1 MGGWTIVV
9 RPKEMEV
16 LRACRRQWDFDSR
29 LRQNLVPV
37 KPAKMYDFDL
47 AMHQALAVWY
57 FPAMD
62 DWSRVIVR
70 PVALKGFER
79 KMLED
84 RTAYAEYHEVTPE
97 MDEEFQKYL
106 KLGLAVLG
114 RYFDWATSADDLD
127 SILADED
134 IWTAVP
140 DPDAP
145 ENDLGSA
152 DLKRELRYFG
162 RVDQVMSTP
171 DDEYWV
177 VDHRIVWDSFAD
189 EDELLGDT
197 RTLLGQRALE
207 YAYPQL
213 RIAGTVY
220 NELRIGSDE
229 LEGAAPSPEPAG
241 EDMRDHSKGARHINF
256 RRVASAIESKYTD
269 DGADHVVQRE
279 GNDYVRRTYITRS
292 RATMEPI
299 SRRMAD
305 DAILVRDPDIEI
317 YPDPEPEKCA
327 ACLFLVPC
335 RMIDAGEDPAE
346 YLAVH
351 FRARTDEEFDEEGL
365 RFSPRRQA
373 YRASLGGTQERMQNA
388 AKWRGGGAT

>member
-1 MGGWTIVV
+1 
-9 RPKEMEV
+9 
-16 LRACRRQWDFDSR
+16 
-29 LRQNLVPV
+29 
-37 KPAKMYDFDL
+37 
-47 AMHQALAVWY
+47 
-57 FPAMD
+57 
-62 DWSRVIVR
+62 
-70 PVALKGFER
+70 
-79 KMLED
+79 
-84 RTAYAEYHEVTPE
+84 
-97 MDEEFQKYL
+97 
-106 KLGLAVLG
+106 
-114 RYFDWATSADDLD
+114 
-127 SILADED
+127 
-134 IWTAVP
+134 
-140 DPDAP
+140 
-145 ENDLGSA
+145 
-152 DLKRELRYFG
+152 
-162 RVDQVMSTP
+162 
-171 DDEYWV
+171 
-177 VDHRIVWDSFAD
+177 
-189 EDELLGDT
+189 
-197 RTLLGQRALE
+197 
-207 YAYPQL
+207 
-213 RIAGTVY
+213 
-220 NELRIGSDE
+220 
-229 LEGAAPSPEPAG
+229 
-241 EDMRDHSKGARHINF
+241 MRDHSKGARHINF

>member
-29 LRQNLVPV
+29 LRQNLVPI

-106 KLGLAVLG
+106 KLGLAVLN

-177 VDHRIVWDSFAD
+177 VDHRIVWDNFAD

-256 RRVASAIESKYTD
+256 RRVASAIESKYID

-335 RMIDAGEDPAE
+335 RMIDAGEDPSE

-365 RFSPRRQA
+365 RFSPRRQV